1 MKKLIS
7 ILLAAAML
15 LSLTACG
22 STAADAAA
30 DDPEAETASADASAE
45 TPPELPDSSRCER
58 RAFVFM
64 SVDMRFSECRSVFP
78 RSVSVLLAEAGE
90 EGRGFTRCVEVRE
103 VGEAG
108 HAEDGGAFL
117 TLFCGDDGD
126 AARQGHR
133 MVPER
138 DGRAVEQA

>member
-15 LSLTACG
+15 LSLAACT
-22 STAADAAA
+22 STA
-30 DDPEAETASADASAE
+30 TN
-45 TPPELPDSSRCER
+45 SSRCER

-90 EGRGFTRCVEVRE
+90 EGRGFARCVEVRE

-108 HAEDGGAFL
+108 HAEDSHAFL
-117 TLFCGDDGD
+117 AFLCGDDGD

>member
-15 LSLTACG
+15 LSLAACG
-22 STAADAAA
+22 STA
-30 DDPEAETASADASAE
+30 TN
-45 TPPELPDSSRCER
+45 SSRCER

-108 HAEDGGAFL
+108 HAEDGLAGRA
-117 TLFCGDDGD
+117 LFGRDDGD
-126 AARQGHR
+126 A
-133 MVPER
+133 
-138 DGRAVEQA
+138 

>member
-22 STAADAAA
+22 STAA
-30 DDPEAETASADASAE
+30 
-45 TPPELPDSSRCER
+45 DSSRCER

-78 RSVSVLLAEAGE
+78 CSVAVLLAEAGE
-90 EGRGFTRCVEVRE
+90 EGRGFARCVEVRE

-117 TLFCGDDGD
+117 TRFCGDDGD

-138 DGRAVEQA
+138 DGRAVKQA

>member
-22 STAADAAA
+22 STAA
-30 DDPEAETASADASAE
+30 
-45 TPPELPDSSRCER
+45 DSSRCER

-78 RSVSVLLAEAGE
+78 CSVAVLLAEAGE
-90 EGRGFTRCVEVRE
+90 EGRGFARCVEVRE

-108 HAEDGGAFL
+108 HAENGGAFL